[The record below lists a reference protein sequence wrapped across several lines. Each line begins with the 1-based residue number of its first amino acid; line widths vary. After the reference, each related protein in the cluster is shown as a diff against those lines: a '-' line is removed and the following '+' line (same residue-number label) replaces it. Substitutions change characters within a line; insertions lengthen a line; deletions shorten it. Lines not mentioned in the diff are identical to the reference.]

1 MIYSWVLESRNISS
15 TDEHTLLQNTSVAM
29 GVCDF
34 SNGHLVTRV
43 YSGSLVMPS
52 NRLSLL

>member
-15 TDEHTLLQNTSVAM
+15 TDEHTLLQNTSVVM